1 MKRILFITLCVF
13 ALACTKTPEQKAEA
27 LIKEALL
34 KSLALPDT
42 YQAVETT
49 LDSAYIPYT
58 DPAVIDAVLSIRKK
72 EVELAALGEDIESY
86 TSAHS
91 KEYDALTEEIQES
104 LGALEEI
111 IKEPEFIGYYV
122 HHRYREKDNA
132 GNTILRGK
140 YFLFDKDISQIIA
153 QWEEEEIDAYDEFW
167 VQAVGAALEAESSN

>member
-27 LIKEALL
+27 LIKDALL
-34 KSLALPDT
+34 KS
-42 YQAVETT
+42 
-49 LDSAYIPYT
+49 IPYT

-167 VQAVGAALEAESSN
+167 VRTIWAGLEAESSN